1 MIRFNPADD
10 EEDKGAVKGR
20 LGTVVTEA
28 DILSI
33 ISPVAV
39 CRKHHN

>member
-1 MIRFNPADD
+1 MGFYPVED

-20 LGTVVTEA
+20 LGTVVREA
-28 DILSI
+28 DIRSI